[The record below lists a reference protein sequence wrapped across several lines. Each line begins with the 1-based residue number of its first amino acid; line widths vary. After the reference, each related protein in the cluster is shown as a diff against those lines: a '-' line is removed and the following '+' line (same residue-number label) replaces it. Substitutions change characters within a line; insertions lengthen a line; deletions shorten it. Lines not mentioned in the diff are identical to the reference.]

1 MKDFRLAE
9 SEFRF
14 MKIVWENRP
23 LASAQLVKLCADR
36 LGWKKSTTYT
46 TLRKLCEK
54 GFLKN
59 EDTLVSSLVPRDQV
73 QRFESEHVIDRSFSG
88 SLPQFVAAFTSSRN
102 LSMEEIEEIYA
113 LIDKQR
119 KENHE
124 RT

>member
-1 MKDFRLAE
+1 MDLRLCE
-9 SEFRF
+9 TDHRF
-14 MKIVWENRP
+14 MNIVWEHEP
-23 LASAQLVKLCADR
+23 LPSGQLVKLCNEI

>member
-1 MKDFRLAE
+1 MSNLTMGTIEA
-9 SEFRF
+9 RF
-14 MKIVWENRP
+14 ADIIWANEPV
-23 LASAQLVKLCADR
+23 ASGQLVKLCNEI

-59 EDTLVSSLVPRDQV
+59 EDTLVSSLVPRNQV